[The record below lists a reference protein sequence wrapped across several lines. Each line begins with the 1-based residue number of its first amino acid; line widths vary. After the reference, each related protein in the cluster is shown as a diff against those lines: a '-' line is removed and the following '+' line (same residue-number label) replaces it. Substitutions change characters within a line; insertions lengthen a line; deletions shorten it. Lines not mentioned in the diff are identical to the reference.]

1 MSVFEGFDPL
11 RLPQGPGF
19 YRGKV
24 RDILDYGSY
33 LAITTT
39 DRISAFD
46 RVLGLVP
53 EKGEILHHLSLFWFY
68 HTQDILPNALVGSL
82 GPRTALMKKAA
93 PLRVEIIVRG
103 YLTGSVLRDYPTAQK
118 IWELPP
124 GLSPHQ
130 KLPRPWVTP
139 TTKSEH
145 GHDEPISRE
154 AIIRQ
159 NLVSEQIWAE
169 VEHKAIELYSRGA
182 QLLETRG
189 LILVDTK
196 YEMGLIDG
204 QLVLIDEL
212 HTPDSSR
219 FWYRDSYEKSL
230 SLKAQPRQLD
240 KEVFRTWLLERG
252 WKGEGEPPQVPAEVW
267 RQVRERYLEAFTAA
281 TGYEFH
287 PSNWTNDDYYR
298 EVLLWSPQRCGA

>member
-1 MSVFEGFDPL
+1 MSVFEGFDTQ
-11 RLPQGPGF
+11 RLPQGTVL

-82 GPRTALMKKAA
+82 GPRTALMKKAT

-103 YLTGSVLRDYPTAQK
+103 YLTGSVLRDYPTAQR
-118 IWELPP
+118 IWKMPS
-124 GLSPHQ
+124 GLKPHQ
-130 KLPRPWVTP
+130 KLPMPWVTP

-154 AIIRQ
+154 NIIRQ
-159 NLVSEQIWAE
+159 NLVAESIWAE
-169 VEHKAIELYSRGA
+169 AERKAIELYLTGA
-182 QLLETRG
+182 RLLEPRG

-204 QLVLIDEL
+204 KLVLIDEV

-219 FWYRDSYEKSL
+219 FWYRDSYEQFL
-230 SLKAQPRQLD
+230 SQGLQPRQLD
-240 KEVFRTWLLERG
+240 KEVFRTWLLEKG
-252 WKGEGEPPQVPAEVW
+252 WKGEGDPPQIPWEIW
-267 RQVRERYLEAFTAA
+267 QQVRERYLEAFTAA
-281 TGYEFH
+281 TGHTFH
-287 PSNWTNDDYYR
+287 PSSWTNEDYYR
-298 EVLLWSPQRCGA
+298 EVLLWKPVH